1 MATPDRTTIKATMQG
16 LMAALRD
23 NLQADPPTATKPFRR
38 IEEGEVRF
46 SEYVRPF
53 LTVRLVKTEPASATE
68 GDKVWQATIAMRLVT
83 DVVSGD
89 PHDAILDA
97 VGAVED
103 CFDSL
108 LTGEDNVVEGAD
120 GFDDRLWSFVY
131 PAGSAGVQVAEAT
144 CQQTVVVKV
153 ERGYNRVPKA

>member
-1 MATPDRTTIKATMQG
+1 MATADRTTVKVSMQS
-16 LMAALRD
+16 LLTALRD
-23 NLQADPPTATKPFRR
+23 NLQADPPTAGKPFRR

-53 LTVRLVKTEPASATE
+53 MTVRLVKTAPSSSTE
-68 GDKVWQATIAMRLVT
+68 GDKILKATVAMRLVT
-83 DVVSGD
+83 DVVSDD

-103 CFDSL
+103 YFDSL
-108 LTGEDNVVEGAD
+108 LTDEYNVVEGAD
-120 GFDDRLWSFVY
+120 GFDDRVWSFVY
-131 PAGSAGVQVAEAT
+131 PAGSTGVQVAEAS
-144 CQQTVVVKV
+144 CQQTFIVKV